1 MDIKK
6 LILCVHS
13 LVVGHTKSPKGIL
26 NQNALGSIS
35 TGVNQFF
42 GDTELYP
49 SIESKAA
56 FLAFAI
62 IQDHVF
68 EEGNKRTGIGVLL
81 TYLKQNGISLV
92 FSQAELV
99 DLGLGIATSKYKQ
112 PEILNWINNHK
123 S

>member
-1 MDIKK
+1 MNIKK

-26 NQNALGSIS
+26 NQNALDSIS
-35 TGVNQFF
+35 AGVNQFF

-81 TYLKQNGISLV
+81 TYLKQNGISL
-92 FSQAELV
+92 
-99 DLGLGIATSKYKQ
+99 
-112 PEILNWINNHK
+112 EIGRAHV
-123 S
+123 